1 MDGETIV
8 LPQTSSAAALRTAH
22 AFWSRFADRCIR
34 ERIDNDRFQS
44 LVRLVHEEHPL
55 PPAAVADLFLRPQQD
70 NCYSLDP
77 RVPPYLQVLS
87 DLEYIDAPA
96 ILRALYRYSSS
107 HTLIESY
114 RETSQGDG
122 DGDGNGNG
130 NGNGN
135 ANNEGK
141 EQDTG
146 SGSTNVKDT
155 GTGSLNA
162 SHIHNR
168 EEEKKS
174 SVEKKGSGDKRSN
187 GSAPLRWKSS
197 YWVEEVMFFRLCKSV
212 HEGQA
217 VRDTNTALEVIKI
230 VSKWLALF
238 AQASSAFAADLLAQM
253 HNLQLEMESARAAF
267 VPLLLRLTDNPSLLK
282 VIARPV
288 AKGTFC
294 HLCSVCG
301 LPPQDV
307 VLTQTRSRCSQ
318 GAVGKLIELCAHSPA
333 S

>member
-1 MDGETIV
+1 LFINRTSILPLWNDRAAAPVLPATTVTMDGETIV

-22 AFWSRFADRCIR
+22 AFWSRFVDRCIR

-44 LVRLVHEEHPL
+44 LVRLVHDEHPL
-55 PPAAVADLFLRPQQD
+55 PPAAVADLFLRPQAD

-114 RETSQGDG
+114 QVPTHGN
-122 DGDGNGNG
+122 GDGNGKG
-130 NGNGN
+130 
-135 ANNEGK
+135 NNEGNRNNDDK

-146 SGSTNVKDT
+146 NGIANVKDT
-155 GTGSLNA
+155 DTASLNA
-162 SHIHNR
+162 NHTHNG
-168 EEEKKS
+168 EETKS
-174 SVEKKGSGDKRSN
+174 SVEKKGSEDKKSN
-187 GSAPLRWKSS
+187 ESVPLRWKSS

-238 AQASSAFAADLLAQM
+238 TQASSAFAADLLAQV

-288 AKGTFC
+288 AKGTSC
-294 HLCSVCG
+294 HL
-301 LPPQDV
+301 
-307 VLTQTRSRCSQ
+307 
-318 GAVGKLIELCAHSPA
+318 
-333 S
+333 